1 MQPRVRRPLALI
13 AILPI
18 RLYQWCVSPLL
29 PAACRYD
36 PTCSAYAVEAIERHG
51 LMRGGWLTLR
61 RLLRCHPWGGAGYDP
76 VPHDHAECRHSHDTA
91 AAGSH

>member
-1 MQPRVRRPLALI
+1 MRKLLALI
-13 AILPI
+13 GIVPI
-18 RLYQWCVSPLL
+18 RLYQWCISPLL
-29 PAACRYD
+29 PAACRYH

-51 LMRGGWLTLR
+51 LIRGGCLTLR

-76 VPHDHAECRHSHDTA
+76 VPEAQTGCRHHRHDTA